1 MVEGSGA
8 AVEEK
13 SIPQAAALMELHRY
27 EQTFRIPILD
37 PESISIQTLGLLET
51 QGSAY
56 VVARAEG

>member
-1 MVEGSGA
+1 M
-8 AVEEK
+8 EEK